1 MVKRVKFTAED
12 LDPNFVEAEISLM
25 DEGIQ
30 RSSKL
35 VNTLREFDTV
45 KKRKREKYRR
55 RTVDILRNLNRRM
68 LTRSG

>member
-12 LDPNFVEAEISLM
+12 LDPNFVDVEISLM
-25 DEGIQ
+25 DDGVE
-30 RSSKL
+30 RNVKL
-35 VNTLREFDTV
+35 VNTLREFDTI

-68 LTRSG
+68 SARTG